1 MDWVK
6 HAQPPIVILEN
17 VSGAPWDKKDKIF
30 EDELGYHADFVRLD
44 TKHYYIPQVCSI
56 LNSSPVT
63 ALLHS
68 HHDAALDGSVL
79 HLTHLQSLPM
89 RCSNLPPT
97 IEQCTAYML

>member
-17 VSGAPWDKKDKIF
+17 VSGAPWDKKVKIF

-68 HHDAALDGSVL
+68 HHDKQLCTGWVCTPLDA
-79 HLTHLQSLPM
+79 
-89 RCSNLPPT
+89 PT
-97 IEQCTAYML
+97 ISSYAL